1 LLCSCLLS
9 QGLQLAGKHL
19 KEEEQHA
26 LLYQRLRVMPL
37 RLLEQVLPWLVAVLS
52 EEEAK
57 EMLRNMRLAGSM
69 HLCPLFSLHSVLSG

>member
-1 LLCSCLLS
+1 
-9 QGLQLAGKHL
+9 
-19 KEEEQHA
+19 
-26 LLYQRLRVMPL
+26 MPL

-69 HLCPLFSLHSVLSG
+69 HLCPLFSLHSVLSRLTESYPMV